1 MKKKPVYV
9 KAVPYQEI
17 IHLRDTIERLESWQE
32 PLTSLENYFAQSH
45 YPLNKKQVVKQ
56 YYACAQLFQAF
67 YTTYGHLLKEADQ
80 MIDTLTK
87 TSKITVSTD
96 LR

>member
-1 MKKKPVYV
+1 MNKKPIYV
-9 KAVPYQEI
+9 KAISYQEI

-45 YPLNKKQVVKQ
+45 YPINKKQVVKQ
-56 YYACAQLFQAF
+56 YYACVELFQAF
-67 YTTYGHLLKEADQ
+67 CTTYGHLLKEANQ

-87 TSKITVSTD
+87 ASKITISTD
-96 LR
+96 IK